1 MKRHEF
7 TRRDLVSSVV
17 AVAIALSSVTLAD
30 CASTAAAAT
39 EPTEGS
45 GANLASTCP
54 PAIRNVAVAI
64 ALSLTLLTSAAA
76 SAADP
81 VFKAAAA
88 SASPSGP
95 QTLTGDWFGQGPA
108 LGRVLWGY
116 G

>member
-1 MKRHEF
+1 MKIHEL
-7 TRRDLVSSVV
+7 TRCDLINSVG
-17 AVAIALSSVTLAD
+17 AAASGLSAETLVG

-45 GANLASTCP
+45 GADLASTCP